1 MKKNIRG
8 DKLVVTESIKAY
20 IDEKIENNDVKNM
33 INQYIGAAREYAD
46 LKMEKN
52 TLAYYEEYTN
62 LLWFRRKVVTKEIPL
77 LSCLEE
83 DSKGNNKCTYKYGV
97 GFTYY
102 SADEQGG
109 SN

>member
-1 MKKNIRG
+1 MSQSTKNG
-8 DKLVVTESIKAY
+8 NF
-20 IDEKIENNDVKNM
+20 KIENTDVKNM
-33 INQYIGAAREYAD
+33 INQYISSAREYAD

-52 TLAYYEEYTN
+52 TATYYDEYTN
-62 LLWFRRKVVTKEIPL
+62 LLWFRRKVVTKEVPL

-83 DSKGNNKCTYKYGV
+83 DSKGNNKCTYKYGF